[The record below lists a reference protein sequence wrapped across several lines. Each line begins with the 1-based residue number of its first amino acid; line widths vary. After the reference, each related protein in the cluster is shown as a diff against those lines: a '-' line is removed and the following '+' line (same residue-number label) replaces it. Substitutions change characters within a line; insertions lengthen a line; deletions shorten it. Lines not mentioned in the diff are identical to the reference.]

1 MTWEVTGML
10 RKFKEL
16 HGEYISRI
24 EGQERLAFAMS
35 DNEDLYDLIAWA
47 EHGGY
52 QGSVIRFYDFATSEV
67 YTPFEKKRDVLYGKP
82 EFFDG
87 YYYFLQGDYGE
98 KRITLYKYLP
108 QGMTSTL
115 DKLESP
121 DTADLPQVLE
131 PVTTFGVDEVDLYNL
146 SVAGNGVHVISQDDT
161 FHCYF
166 PERFSFPLTPQE
178 TVCFLDD
185 GKVYIEAWVE
195 EGWDN
200 ENDCA
205 GENYEFY
212 HLVRVKDYEGNL
224 LSEERGYLHRAE
236 DGTWWMA

>member
-1 MTWEVTGML
+1 MTWEVTWML

-24 EGQERLAFAMS
+24 EGQDRLAFAMS

-47 EHGGY
+47 ERGGY
-52 QGSVIRFYDFATSEV
+52 QGSVIRFYDFATGEV

-87 YYYFLQGDYGE
+87 YYYFLQGDYSE
-98 KRITLYKYLP
+98 KRITLYKYQP
-108 QGMTSTL
+108 QGMTDTL
-115 DKLESP
+115 EKLESP

-131 PVTTFGVDEVDLYNL
+131 PVTTIGVDEVDLYNL